1 MLRRPD
7 DHKLHDYILD
17 NMDLDKFTEPKLKYE
32 ILCLLGHFKGCKD
45 ATFLK
50 LFNEQVWLMGQ
61 NEPTSYSISI
71 KHKTARFDPLLY
83 VYPDASAAHVDMS
96 LFLGNLLI

>member
-1 MLRRPD
+1 MTQFPSRKKNHCYSLKLAMLRRPD

-32 ILCLLGHFKGCKD
+32 ILCLLGHFKGCTD

-50 LFNEQVWLMGQ
+50 LFKEHVWLMG
-61 NEPTSYSISI
+61 
-71 KHKTARFDPLLY
+71 
-83 VYPDASAAHVDMS
+83 
-96 LFLGNLLI
+96 